1 MMSKDLKKLKSLKDI
16 AELSLTAELAKLAAI
31 KREEEGPKAKLREIE
46 AARAQR
52 VHHVGTSEG
61 FDMASLMGADSAWYR
76 WAEKEK
82 RQALRDLAQIAER
95 RETQLGKTRKAF
107 GKMDAL
113 DRLTERHAGKT

>member
-31 KREEEGPKAKLREIE
+31 KREEEGPKAKLREIA

-95 RETQLGKTRKAF
+95 RETQLGKTRTAF
-107 GKMDAL
+107 GKKDAL